1 MQVLLHMNTTQLT
14 IGTLTGTDI
23 TTTDLK
29 TILEAVDTTELSGE
43 LTTTYNT
50 IIDENEFEVR
60 HGGRHPDHERNGPCP
75 ECGSQDM
82 LVWTLISEKFYYED
96 KIAHGCGDS
105 IVHETMQVQCEQC
118 EEILYK
124 STDM

>member
-1 MQVLLHMNTTQLT
+1 MNTTQL
-14 IGTLTGTDI
+14 IVGTLTSTNI
-23 TTTDLK
+23 TESELK
-29 TILEAVDTTELSGE
+29 TILEAVDTTKLSDE

-50 IIDENEFEVR
+50 IITEDGIELR
-60 HGGRHPDHERNGPCP
+60 HGGRHPDHERNEPCP
-75 ECGSQDM
+75 ECGSHDM
-82 LVWTLISEKFYYED
+82 LVWTLLSEKFYYED
-96 KIAHGCGDS
+96 GIAHGRGDS